1 MTNLER
7 ENQLL
12 RAVVRDLAILITELM
27 NVMPPEIQGTTH
39 VKQLVETSEKLIQY
53 GTTLPTPDHRK

>member
-1 MTNLER
+1 LTNLER

-53 GTTLPTPDHRK
+53 GTTLPTPDHRQ

>member
-12 RAVVRDLAILITELM
+12 RAVVRDLATLIIELM
-27 NVMPPEIQGTTH
+27 EVMPLNIRKMEH
-39 VKQLVETSEKLIQY
+39 VKQLVEISEKLIQY
-53 GTTLPTPDHRK
+53 GTTLPIQEKSQ

>member
-12 RAVVRDLAILITELM
+12 RAVVKDLATLVKELM
-27 NVMPPEIQGTTH
+27 NVMPLNIQETEH
-39 VKQLVETSEKLIQY
+39 VKLLVKTSEELIKY
-53 GTTLPTPDHRK
+53 GTTLPTPDHRQ

>member
-12 RAVVRDLAILITELM
+12 RAVVRDLATLIIELM
-27 NVMPPEIQGTTH
+27 EVMPLNIREMEH
-39 VKQLVETSEKLIQY
+39 VKQLVEISEKLIQY
-53 GTTLPTPDHRK
+53 GTTLPTPDHRQ